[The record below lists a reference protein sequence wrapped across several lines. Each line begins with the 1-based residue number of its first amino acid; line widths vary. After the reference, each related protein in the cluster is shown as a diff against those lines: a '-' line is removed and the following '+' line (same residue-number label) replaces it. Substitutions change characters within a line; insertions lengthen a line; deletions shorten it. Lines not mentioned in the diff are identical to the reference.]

1 MTNVLDR
8 AKQFSD
14 GVAIITEW
22 LGSGARIVAKELAQ
36 KRANICIECPMN
48 QAESFL
54 SETIAS
60 AIKRQVEIKSKLE
73 LRVDGEK
80 KLHTCSACGCSTP
93 LKIWLPIENIM
104 PDSGE
109 RKNFQQNHCWC
120 LKESEQYEKEQSNP
134 PES

>member
-60 AIKRQVEIKSKLE
+60 ASFV
-73 LRVDGEK
+73 K
-80 KLHTCSACGCSTP
+80 KVGQNLMG
-93 LKIWLPIENIM
+93 
-104 PDSGE
+104 
-109 RKNFQQNHCWC
+109 KNPFR
-120 LKESEQYEKEQSNP
+120 
-134 PES
+134 